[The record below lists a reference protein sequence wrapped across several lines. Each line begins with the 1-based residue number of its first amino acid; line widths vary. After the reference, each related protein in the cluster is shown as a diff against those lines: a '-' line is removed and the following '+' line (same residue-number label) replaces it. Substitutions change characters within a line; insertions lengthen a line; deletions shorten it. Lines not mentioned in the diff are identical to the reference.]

1 MPVKLQLRI
10 ANQQLCAYTI
20 RDTSGSAVVK
30 TDFRGATVGHID
42 KFALARETS
51 AGTPMKLNRKEHQ
64 ASLPAFDLYPEHKE
78 KNRFLVQ
85 NGLVSGVT
93 LRSLESGASAAPPH
107 HQRNSLVMCL
117 SRSCLTSRGQARAK
131 QVA

>member
-51 AGTPMKLNRKEHQ
+51 AGTPMKLNRKDTQLTKQTTH
-64 ASLPAFDLYPEHKE
+64 
-78 KNRFLVQ
+78 
-85 NGLVSGVT
+85 
-93 LRSLESGASAAPPH
+93 
-107 HQRNSLVMCL
+107 NSTT
-117 SRSCLTSRGQARAK
+117 SHYLTSPRITN
-131 QVA
+131 

>member
-64 ASLPAFDLYPEHKE
+64 ASRLSIYTQNTKKRTDFWFKMDLY
-78 KNRFLVQ
+78 Q
-85 NGLVSGVT
+85 G
-93 LRSLESGASAAPPH
+93 
-107 HQRNSLVMCL
+107 
-117 SRSCLTSRGQARAK
+117 
-131 QVA
+131 